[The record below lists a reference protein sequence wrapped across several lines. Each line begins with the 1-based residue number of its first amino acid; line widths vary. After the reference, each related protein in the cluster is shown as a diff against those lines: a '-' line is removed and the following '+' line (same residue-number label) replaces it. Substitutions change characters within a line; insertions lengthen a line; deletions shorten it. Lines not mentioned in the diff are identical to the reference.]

1 MSLTRVPAKPDTLV
15 LFGTW
20 TCVVL
25 ITTDIDGTLTV
36 PRNVRVSM
44 TIVTIQRA
52 TPEMK
57 QFLKE
62 LKDRVVIGVVG
73 GSDLV
78 KAKEQLGDDSAK
90 SVVNSFTLKC

>member
-1 MSLTRVPAKPDTLV
+1 
-15 LFGTW
+15 
-20 TCVVL
+20 
-25 ITTDIDGTLTV
+25 
-36 PRNVRVSM
+36 
-44 TIVTIQRA
+44 
-52 TPEMK
+52 MK